1 MTDPT
6 FPPQFAALNEHLRW
20 ALPTTKERLRARAGS
35 TMPTLQAFYDALAP
49 QMEGILTYLQD
60 FPADESA
67 LEPPVR
73 RLVHLAKAFMDVSI
87 AIEVFNEPDESGVWG
102 FEMLDMELKP

>member
-1 MTDPT
+1 MTEAT
-6 FPPQFAALNEHLRW
+6 LPPRFAALNEHLRW

-35 TMPTLQAFYDALAP
+35 TMPVLRAFYDALAP
-49 QMEGILTYLQD
+49 HMDEILSYLQD
-60 FPADESA
+60 FPADEAA

-102 FEMLDMELKP
+102 FEALDMELKP